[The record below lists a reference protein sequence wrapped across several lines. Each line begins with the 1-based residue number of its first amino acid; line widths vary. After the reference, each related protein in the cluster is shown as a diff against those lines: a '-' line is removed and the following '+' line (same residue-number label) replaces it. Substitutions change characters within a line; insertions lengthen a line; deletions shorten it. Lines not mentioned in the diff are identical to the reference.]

1 MPKSQMSLTTPI
13 DLSICENEPIR
24 FPGTIQ
30 PHGVLLVLDP
40 VSKTILAASESCD
53 DLIGQSAKSLL
64 GRTVSEIFGSGAD
77 ENIQTAQQEGLQSLV
92 TLSLNGL
99 ELSIRALL
107 NQDGYVLLELE
118 TASQTSLV
126 GGLLF
131 QSRQAIET
139 LRKMEGLNAI
149 TQEAANL
156 FRAMTGFDRV
166 MIYRFDP
173 IWNGEVMA
181 EAHIDGIE
189 SYLGLNFPASDIPK
203 QARELFKECKIRQI
217 CDVLYT
223 PSALVSHQDCHSFD
237 LGISSL
243 RSVSPLHIEYLG
255 NMQVRATLVGSLVV
269 DGQLWGLVSCQHKY
283 EPKYFC
289 PAERVILSWFCQDF
303 AALIQETQIRERRD
317 REYSLAV
324 KRRKLVD
331 SVREFQLSALI
342 QQDNHTDLLEVVS
355 ADGFALLID
364 STVQTVGKTP
374 SIECIRHLHQR
385 QRALGTHS
393 NLFAS
398 NDLNNDF
405 GVDVLKDGLA
415 GALFVSAYGHPIS
428 MIWFRQERR
437 YSVRWGGNPEHTL
450 LIDDSGRLSPR
461 KSFDLFLQN
470 VCGQCLPWTVE
481 ELDSAKELGTL
492 IEIEIVRQEQSFA
505 LTILN
510 SSPDNIV
517 VINNRGVITAVNTAW
532 QNFVEQNGLDWLS
545 SNSIGMSYRNLCMVV
560 IGLPKGDQASLVWAG
575 IQTVLNKK
583 RDYFTLT
590 YPCDALSERR
600 WFKIH
605 VYPMQAPCEG
615 VVIVHQNYTES
626 KRVQIERDRLL
637 SIIEDAPDF
646 IAMANM
652 QSHLTYLN
660 YSGAKMLGWSE
671 DFSLTNMKI
680 KDVHPEW
687 ATKKVLEEGIPAV
700 LQHNFWRSENALL
713 HKDGHEIPVSQMLLL
728 HRDAAGTPQQV
739 STIMRD
745 ISEQKNTEQALKQ
758 AKETAEKA
766 NLAKSEF
773 LANMSHEIRTP
784 MNAIIGLSQL
794 AINSQLNPQQEDYL
808 SKILASSQH
817 LFSILDDI
825 LDFSKI
831 EANRLSLVNEE
842 FDLDEI
848 IHYLYSLF
856 YTRAQE
862 KSLVFTIDIDRDV
875 KRQLVGDALH
885 LQQILT
891 NLLSNSIKFTE
902 KGFVRL
908 KVSVNSSNKKQIALK
923 FSIEDSGIGIS
934 QAQQELLF
942 KPFVQADTSIT
953 RRFGG
958 TGLGLVISR
967 RLAQLM
973 GDDIQLLSQYG
984 EGSNFWFN
992 LEFSLAEHA
1001 SPSQFSQ
1008 RNQQI
1013 ITTKQLQESARELAN
1028 TLVLLVED
1036 NPINQQVASEF
1047 LRNAGLKVI
1056 IANDGQQA
1064 LELLAES
1071 PIEIVLMDIQMP
1083 VMDGLEAT
1091 RQIRK
1096 QSRFDHIPILA
1107 MSAGV
1112 TANEQEKCQLVGMVG
1127 FISKPISPLL
1137 MLDTIA
1143 KALTIS
1149 DLPLPSVA
1157 PDDTYNQNQSDQ
1169 PMLELSGFDSDR
1181 LLLLENMLGGRE
1193 KLLLSLQQFIAD
1205 FIDIE
1210 QEITALLAQDNQL
1223 AVCFK
1228 LHAMKGAAS
1237 NLGATELAHYANTLE
1252 NALKQGLAIDEVFKR
1267 LCKEWLAIC
1276 DVVQNHQKIAIPTV
1290 NPPENAAF
1298 NNNLLKLHELITTNK
1313 LVSFDLLSN
1322 LSAGLSGQQAKK
1334 VERLCKAIR
1343 AYDYDKALLVLK
1355 ELQ

>member
-1 MPKSQMSLTTPI
+1 MSLTTPI

-24 FPGTIQ
+24 FPGAIQ
-30 PHGVLLVLDP
+30 AHGVLLVLDP
-40 VSKTILAASESCD
+40 VSKNILAASESCD
-53 DLIGQSAKSLL
+53 GLIGQSAKSLL
-64 GRTVSEIFGSGAD
+64 GRVVSEIFGSGVD
-77 ENIQTAQQEGLQSLV
+77 ESIQTAQQQGLHSLV
-92 TLSLNGL
+92 TLSVNGL
-99 ELSIRALL
+99 ELSVHAVL

-118 TASQTSLV
+118 TAHQTSLIDR
-126 GGLLF
+126 LLF
-131 QSRQAIET
+131 QSRQTIEA
-139 LRKMEGLNAI
+139 LRKLDGLMTI
-149 TQEAANL
+149 TQAAANL
-156 FRAMTGFDRV
+156 FQKMTGFDRV

-173 IWNGEVMA
+173 VWNSEVIA
-181 EAHIDGIE
+181 EACINCIE
-189 SYLGLNFPASDIPK
+189 PYLGLNFPASDIPK
-203 QARELFKECKIRQI
+203 QARELFKDSKIRQI
-217 CDVLYT
+217 YDVLYT
-223 PSALVSHQDCHSFD
+223 PSALVSYQDCCSFD
-237 LGISSL
+237 LGLASL
-243 RSVSPLHIEYLG
+243 RSVSPLHIEYLS

-289 PAERVILSWFCQDF
+289 PAERAILGWFCQDV

-317 REYSLAV
+317 REYNLAV

-331 SVREFQLSALI
+331 SVRQSQLSALI
-342 QQDNHTDLLEVVS
+342 QQENHTDLLDVVS

-364 STVQTVGKTP
+364 DTVQTIGITP
-374 SIECIRHLHQR
+374 SIECIQHLHQR
-385 QRALGTHS
+385 QRTLGTHS

-398 NDLNNDF
+398 NDLNNDL
-405 GVDVLKDGLA
+405 GVDTIKEGLA
-415 GALFVSAYGHPIS
+415 GALFVSVYGHPIS

-437 YSVRWGGNPEHTL
+437 YSVRWGGDPENAH
-450 LIDDSGRLSPR
+450 LIDDNGRLSPR
-461 KSFDLFLQN
+461 KSFEQFLQN
-470 VCGQCLPWTVE
+470 VCGQSLPWTVE

-492 IEIEIVRQEQSFA
+492 IEIEIVRQEQAFA

-517 VINNRGVITAVNTAW
+517 VINNRGVITAINTAW
-532 QNFVEQNGLDWLS
+532 QSFVEQNGLDWLS
-545 SNSIGMSYRNLCMVV
+545 SNSIGMSYQNLCVV
-560 IGLPKGDQASLVWAG
+560 VGGLPKGDEASLAWAG

-590 YPCDALSERR
+590 YPCDAFSERR

-652 QSHLTYLN
+652 QSHLMYLN
-660 YSGAKMLGWSE
+660 SSGAKMLGWPE
-671 DFSLTNMKI
+671 HFSLTDMKI

-687 ATKKVLEEGIPAV
+687 ATKKILEEGIPAV

-713 HKDGHEIPVSQMLLL
+713 HKDGHEIPVSQILLL
-728 HRDAAGTPQQV
+728 HRDTTGTPQLL

-745 ISEQKNTEQALKQ
+745 ISEQKNTEKALKK
-758 AKETAEKA
+758 AKEIAEKA

-773 LANMSHEIRTP
+773 LANMSHGIRTP
-784 MNAIIGLSQL
+784 MNAIIGLTQL
-794 AINSQLNPQQEDYL
+794 AINTPLNAQQEDYL

-817 LFSILDDI
+817 LLSILDDI
-825 LDFSKI
+825 LDLSKI

-848 IHYLYSLF
+848 IQYLHSLF
-856 YTRAQE
+856 YAHAKE
-862 KSLVFTIDIDRDV
+862 KSLAFSIDVTRDV
-875 KRQLVGDALH
+875 KRQLVGDALR

-908 KVSVNSSNKKQIALK
+908 KISVNSSNKKQIVLK

-934 QAQQELLF
+934 QAQQDLLF
-942 KPFVQADTSIT
+942 QPFTQADASIT

-973 GDDIQLLSQYG
+973 GDDIQLLSHSG

-992 LEFSLAEHA
+992 LKFGLAKYA
-1001 SPSQFSQ
+1001 TASQFPQ
-1008 RNQQI
+1008 RKQQI
-1013 ITTKQLQESARELAN
+1013 ITTQQLQDAAKELVN
-1028 TLVLLVED
+1028 TAVLLVED
-1036 NPINQQVASEF
+1036 NPLNQQVASEF

-1056 IANDGQQA
+1056 VANDGQQA
-1064 LELLAES
+1064 LELLAQS
-1071 PIEIVLMDIQMP
+1071 PFDIVLMDIQMP

-1096 QSRFDHIPILA
+1096 QSRFDRIPILA

-1112 TANEQEKCQLVGMVG
+1112 TANEQEQCQLVGMTG
-1127 FISKPISPLL
+1127 FIAKPISPLL
-1137 MLDTIA
+1137 MLETIA

-1149 DLPLPSVA
+1149 GLPLPSVA
-1157 PDDTYNQNQSDQ
+1157 PDDTSNQNQSDQ
-1169 PMLELSGFDSDR
+1169 PMLELPGFDSDR
-1181 LLLLENMLGGRE
+1181 LLLLEDVFGGRE
-1193 KLLLSLQQFIAD
+1193 ELLLSLQQFIAD
-1205 FIDIE
+1205 FFNIK
-1210 QEITALLAQDNQL
+1210 QEITTLLAQNDQL
-1223 AVCFK
+1223 AACTK
-1228 LHAMKGAAS
+1228 LHTMKGAAG
-1237 NLGATELAHYANTLE
+1237 NLGATKLAHYANTLE
-1252 NALKQGLAIDEVFKR
+1252 DALKQGVMIDEAFEWF
-1267 LCKEWLAIC
+1267 CKEWLAIC

-1290 NPPENAAF
+1290 IPPENATF
-1298 NNNLLKLHELITTNK
+1298 NDDLLKLHELLTTNK
-1313 LVSFDLLSN
+1313 LVPFDLLN
-1322 LSAGLSGQQAKK
+1322 KLSVGLSGQQANR
-1334 VERLCKAIR
+1334 VERLRKAIR